1 MKKKKIMT
9 NLLFNME
16 TLNFQTKNLQKC
28 ERTCVRLK
36 SLREQKGITIEDMSE
51 RLKMSKTHIL
61 ALEECR
67 PHDLPFAS
75 IYKKKLVKQYCR
87 IVDADYAALVHQF
100 VEEEL
105 ETHILP
111 KEEKL
116 YSKKRVYSHWN
127 HLPFFFRLGAVLSV
141 ALVFFGYLGLQI
153 KKIIEPPT
161 LNLFSPVNG
170 MITADA
176 NLQIKG
182 QTDKEVKVMIN
193 GKEIKNSE
201 QGVFDETLALSP
213 GVNTLVI
220 SAEKKHGKTTTE
232 TRYVVRETKPEF
244 SLGNNTT
251 EHN

>member
-1 MKKKKIMT
+1 M
-9 NLLFNME
+9 
-16 TLNFQTKNLQKC
+16 NFQTKNLQKS
-28 ERTCVRLK
+28 ERTCIRLK
-36 SLREQKGITIEDMSE
+36 SLREQKGISLEDISD
-51 RLKMSKTHIL
+51 RLKMSKAHIL

-67 PHDLPFAS
+67 QHDLPFAS
-75 IYKKKLVKQYCR
+75 IYKKKLVKQYCQ
-87 IVDADYAALVHQF
+87 IVGVDYTELVHQF

-105 ETHILP
+105 ETEILP
-111 KEEKL
+111 REEKNPQP
-116 YSKKRVYSHWN
+116 KRLYSHWN
-127 HLPFFFRLGAVLSV
+127 HLPFFFRLGAVLSI
-141 ALVFFGYLGLQI
+141 ALIFFGYLGLQI
-153 KKIIEPPT
+153 KKIIDPPQ

-176 NLQIKG
+176 DLQIKG

-232 TRYVVRETKPEF
+232 TRYVVRENKPEF
-244 SLGNNTT
+244 SLTDNSVI
-251 EHN
+251 HN